1 MRRNDVSDRVYG
13 KFRRSVRSELR
24 LGQYRRTR
32 SRPDAVCQVSGRFM
46 KVTSGIERDG
56 VVFERDLDHDL
67 DELPNSDHHFKQYV
81 VMEVS
86 VNELMIPVR

>member
-1 MRRNDVSDRVYG
+1 
-13 KFRRSVRSELR
+13 
-24 LGQYRRTR
+24 
-32 SRPDAVCQVSGRFM
+32 M